1 METNNNNTLVDTDV
15 YEEKVIDQERYITLV
30 DMIFNNANLNWKKTG
45 LEINTNNEGIFEYL
59 KAIEPSMYEAKMKEL
74 QEIENKV
81 DPENKNI

>member
-45 LEINTNNEGIFEYL
+45 LEINTNTEGIFEYL

>member
-30 DMIFNNANLNWKKTG
+30 DMILNNVELNWDKTG
-45 LEINTNNEGIFEYL
+45 FVISRDGGILEYL

-74 QEIENKV
+74 QKIETK
-81 DPENKNI
+81 DEQKQ

>member
-30 DMIFNNANLNWKKTG
+30 NMIFNNAKLNWKGTG
-45 LEINTNNEGIFEYL
+45 LAINDNEGDFEYL

-74 QEIENKV
+74 QEIETKDEQNNKT
-81 DPENKNI
+81 I

>member
-30 DMIFNNANLNWKKTG
+30 DMIFNNVKLNWNDTG
-45 LEINTNNEGIFEYL
+45 LAINNDEGIFEYL

-74 QEIENKV
+74 QEIETK
-81 DPENKNI
+81 DEQK

>member
-15 YEEKVIDQERYITLV
+15 YEDKVRDQERYITLV